1 MAGSSCL
8 QCRPVR
14 HSQQPRLL
22 PTILRQETNLD
33 FALTEDQQMMV
44 DAARKLNEKFVQP
57 LLDAHDKTR
66 GLPKD
71 AVLSVLRRA
80 ADLGLTAAR
89 IPEEGGGAGLK
100 MLDYGLIVE
109 QLPPSIMLMVQ
120 THEATTTRIYF
131 GGSAEQRERFV
142 PRLMAGEIVGATGST
157 EPDHGSDPRGIKTT
171 ATPDVAGHLRLKG
184 RKQWISNAPVCD
196 LIYVTCRIPDGNG
209 GFTMG
214 RILVDRSETPF
225 ETRELSMHG
234 LCQAPLGEVLFEDC
248 RIPERNLCP
257 ESADTARLLTITWLA
272 NRPAVG
278 LMAVGLAQRA
288 LDMARDYAGLR
299 KQFGKPIG
307 AFQAIQNDLADME
320 TLIVTARLACYHA
333 LSAID
338 RGERA
343 NGLSALAK
351 RYAVDAS
358 DKAIALAMRIHG
370 AMGLSRELGLEQ
382 LARDVRS
389 LTIPDGTPGI
399 LALIQGREL
408 TGIDPFR

>member
-1 MAGSSCL
+1 
-8 QCRPVR
+8 
-14 HSQQPRLL
+14 
-22 PTILRQETNLD
+22 LD
-33 FALTEDQQMMV
+33 FALSDDQQMMV
-44 DAARKLNEKFVQP
+44 DAARRLNEKFVQP
-57 LLDAHDKTR
+57 LLAAHDPLKA
-66 GLPKD
+66 LPKD
-71 AVLSVLRRA
+71 AVLSVLQKA

-100 MLDYGLIVE
+100 MLDYGLMVE

-120 THEATTTRIYF
+120 PHEATSTRIYF
-131 GGSAEQRERFV
+131 GGSIEQRERLL
-142 PRLMAGEIVGATGST
+142 PDLIAGRKVAATGST

-171 ATPDVAGHLRLKG
+171 ATADGEGHVVLTG

-196 LIYVTCRIPDGNG
+196 LLYVTCRMADPAG
-209 GFTMG
+209 GFKMA
-214 RILVDRSETPF
+214 RVIVEREESPF
-225 ETRELSMHG
+225 ETRELAMHG
-234 LCQAPLGEVLFEDC
+234 LCQAPLGEVLFDAT
-248 RIPERNLCP
+248 RVPVHNVCP

-288 LDMARDYAGLR
+288 LDMARDYAGVR

-307 AFQAIQNDLADME
+307 AFQAIQNDLADIE
-320 TLIVTARLACYHA
+320 TLVVTARLTCYHA
-333 LSAID
+333 LAAID

-343 NGLSALAK
+343 NGLSAMAK
-351 RYAVDAS
+351 RYAVDAC
-358 DKAIALAMRIHG
+358 DKAIAIAMRVHG

-382 LARDVRS
+382 LARDVRT